1 MRTLLTLFVAAVPA
15 LATASESPAATVAAL
30 WQSLSHAPNA
40 AADVAR
46 LETLFHP
53 DAIVFGGVYRSDRPT
68 FATRKAADF
77 IAAQRTPGPQGF
89 HECEITREV
98 KQYDRFA
105 TVYSIVESRRDPK
118 APKADFTGVNSI
130 QLYRGDAGWKIV
142 SLYYHVEKPGLPI
155 PLDGGK
161 PGICLGA

>member
-1 MRTLLTLFVAAVPA
+1 MRTLLALFAAAVPA
-15 LATASESPAATVAAL
+15 FAAASDTPTSTVAAL

-40 AADVAR
+40 AADAAR

-53 DAIVFGGVYRSDRPT
+53 DAIVAGGVYRKDQPRFS
-68 FATRKAADF
+68 ASKAADF
-77 IAAQRTPGPQGF
+77 INGQRAPQAEGF
-89 HECEITREV
+89 HECEVAREV

-105 TVYSIVESRRDPK
+105 TVYSVVESRRDPK

-130 QLYRGDAGWKIV
+130 QLYRGDTGWKIV